1 MCFANWF
8 LGRIVRSVPWLKS
21 LLLETPSGFAVFSI
35 DASLMDKENA
45 VEVRMDAVDRLG
57 FNNSSNFFCPID
69 DFTYWLLISCFYLCS
84 TFGPTSSRTIW
95 QKILLVH
102 LPPLFLCAYWVMHLV
117 FMLKLFVVA
126 VPLFVTRG
134 DYILTVEMALV
145 GIVRLNSVWYTMLNN
160 LCCCYKNSPF

>member
-102 LPPLFLCAYWVMHLV
+102 LPPSLSLCVLSNAPCFH
-117 FMLKLFVVA
+117 
-126 VPLFVTRG
+126 
-134 DYILTVEMALV
+134 VEIVCGCSSFICDEGWLYFDCWD
-145 GIVRLNSVWYTMLNN
+145 GISWY
-160 LCCCYKNSPF
+160 C